1 MTTECPDDNRVY
13 CKAYYERTKQDPRKL
28 AALRERRARNQR
40 ERRARRVATGSAV
53 APVNREPETP
63 VNPEP
68 VNPPVTS
75 LGGKHAPSVTQGGF
89 PMSVEDIIREW
100 HGRWADDLMG

>member
-1 MTTECPDDNRVY
+1 MPAECPDDNRVY

-63 VNPEP
+63 VNP
-68 VNPPVTS
+68 PVTS
-75 LGGKHAPSVTQGGF
+75 LGGKHAPPVTQGGF
-89 PMSVEDIIREW
+89 PMSMEDIIREW